1 MVQGLLMFY
10 NLQKTVK
17 ISTTSQGLL
26 MLYNLR
32 PPPSTVP
39 AIIRGV
45 PPHWVNKPHQELA
58 PAVFEVAGSFLPPT
72 PPRAPPSQVDGLTSF
87 QKKVWWVL
95 LIEHE
100 VLDPSWLPS
109 SSLVGVLHPLLHLV
123 LACYCRRSP
132 SSSSP

>member
-1 MVQGLLMFY
+1 MERTGWANDDQPRAKSCDSRA
-10 NLQKTVK
+10 Q
-17 ISTTSQGLL
+17 
-26 MLYNLR
+26 
-32 PPPSTVP
+32 P

-45 PPHWVNKPHQELA
+45 PPHWMNKPHQELA

-100 VLDPSWLPS
+100 VLD
-109 SSLVGVLHPLLHLV
+109 
-123 LACYCRRSP
+123 
-132 SSSSP
+132 